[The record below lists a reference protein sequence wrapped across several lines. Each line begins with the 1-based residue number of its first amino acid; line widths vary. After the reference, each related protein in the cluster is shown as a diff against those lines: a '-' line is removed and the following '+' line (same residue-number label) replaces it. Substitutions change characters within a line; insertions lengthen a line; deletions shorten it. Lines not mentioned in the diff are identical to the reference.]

1 MYINTI
7 IIMYNVYG
15 TARAA
20 ARRQRPSRRALP
32 ALGSSGQRCRRAC
45 NTSKSTSGNTNT
57 NATTTTTTTTA
68 TATTT
73 TTTTTTD
80 NHNHNNNNAPGSS
93 DRPCRSAPERP
104 TRPPP

>member
-1 MYINTI
+1 MPCVRTCPLRVQASCKCLQRLRLVREHLPELLHNNNTKSP
-7 IIMYNVYG
+7 N
-15 TARAA
+15 
-20 ARRQRPSRRALP
+20 
-32 ALGSSGQRCRRAC
+32 
-45 NTSKSTSGNTNT
+45 NTKNT

-68 TATTT
+68 TAT